1 MFSAYN
7 SSYLSKL
14 NRRARATNPSDTPLL
29 EEMRNLSQI
38 IRVAFMVTN
47 PTERTSMKLLIKSPN
62 NNSWGDNVVFKLIIV

>member
-14 NRRARATNPSDTPLL
+14 NRRARATNVSGTPLL

-62 NNSWGDNVVFKLIIV
+62 NYSWGDNVVFKLIIV